1 MGKRRRN
8 SDKATHDGEEYNPSL
23 TEASESRK
31 RRRREASSVHYAKK
45 LRFIF
50 VHNHYSLNKHPSADK
65 IREKRRIQMA
75 EKRAAI
81 KAKCRRSERDISQLE
96 TETETEAAEFLAS
109 QALCAMLKR
118 KRAARIAAG
127 RTAAGLMSPLPPSSD
142 EDLMDGSN
150 GEKHAGCAID
160 EQNAE
165 QKLGRLR
172 NRKRATQSPVAM
184 GSMKSRH
191 LGTTNFQFRKVSET
205 SGHQQQPGRRRPI
218 RLATPPSRSPTPE
231 ELQDRMPSFYDKLW
245 AVVERP

>member
-23 TEASESRK
+23 TEGIGIPKAMSK
-31 RRRREASSVHYAKK
+31 GGILGA
-45 LRFIF
+45 LRQEVEIYF
-50 VHNHYSLNKHPSADK
+50 YK